1 MLLVVDFTDLGL
13 KANFADI
20 RLEEKTDF
28 SVGDLL
34 NKLSDGVEEITG
46 EKVGNSLM
54 LDLLDSSGDRIDA
67 ALKVSDLKL
76 NDWDT
81 LYIVRRR

>member
-13 KANFADI
+13 KANFADV

-34 NKLSDGVEEITG
+34 NKLSDGVVEITG
-46 EKVGNSLM
+46 EKIGNSLM
-54 LDLLDSSGDRIDA
+54 LDLLDSRGDRIDA
-67 ALKVSDLKL
+67 ALKVSDLQL

>member
-1 MLLVVDFTDLGL
+1 MLLVVDFADLGL
-13 KANFADI
+13 EANFADI
-20 RLEEKTDF
+20 RLEENADF
-28 SVGDLL
+28 KVAELL

-46 EKVGNSLM
+46 KPIGNRLM
-54 LDLLDSSGDRIDA
+54 LDLLDGSGSRIDPA
-67 ALKVSDLKL
+67 RKVCDLQL